1 MAEAALAPTR
11 IAAARRMRFR
21 LDWGGTLGVVLTAAV
36 VFIAASGPGLAPH
49 DPLEQTLE
57 ARLRPPAFAGGPQAH
72 WLGTDNLGRDILS
85 RVLAGARPSLAVG
98 LSALVFAAV
107 VGVPTGLASGYYR
120 GRFDKIVMR
129 LADIQLAF
137 PAILL
142 ALAIL
147 AVAGPSNLNLI
158 AVLALSLWVIFARV
172 VRGEVLSL
180 RQREFIGAAVA
191 MGAGDLRI
199 FRRHVLPN
207 LAGTLLVLASVSLT
221 RVILAEAALSFLG
234 MGIQPPT
241 PTWGGMISDGR
252 AYLAVAW
259 WVATMPGLALT
270 LAVIGFNLLGDYLR
284 DRIDPRLR
292 S

>member
-1 MAEAALAPTR
+1 
-11 IAAARRMRFR
+11 
-21 LDWGGTLGVVLTAAV
+21 LT
-36 VFIAASGPGLAPH
+36 
-49 DPLEQTLE
+49 
-57 ARLRPPAFAGGPQAH
+57 
-72 WLGTDNLGRDILS
+72 
-85 RVLAGARPSLAVG
+85 VG
-98 LSALVFAAV
+98 LSALVLAAV
-107 VGVPTGLASGYYR
+107 LGVPIGLASGYYR

-129 LADIQLAF
+129 FADIQLAF

-147 AVAGPSNLNLI
+147 AAAGPSNLNLI

>member
-11 IAAARRMRFR
+11 TAAAPRIRLR
-21 LDWGGTLGVVLTAAV
+21 LDWGGALGVILTTLV
-36 VFIAASGPGLAPH
+36 VFVGALGPKLAPH

-57 ARLRPPAFAGGPQAH
+57 ARLRPPAFVLGPDAH

-85 RVLAGARPSLAVG
+85 RVLAGARPSLLVG
-98 LSALVFAAV
+98 LGALVLAGL
-107 VGVPTGLASGYYR
+107 VGVPVGLASGYYR
-120 GRFDKIVMR
+120 GRLDKIVMR

-147 AVAGPSNLNLI
+147 AVAGSNNLNLV
-158 AVLALSLWVIFARV
+158 AVLALGWWVIFARV

-180 RQREFIGAAVA
+180 REREFIGAAVA
-191 MGAGDLRI
+191 MGSGDLRI

-241 PTWGGMISDGR
+241 PTCGGMISDGR

-259 WVATMPGLALT
+259 WVSTMPGLALT

-292 S
+292 T

>member
-1 MAEAALAPTR
+1 M
-11 IAAARRMRFR
+11 
-21 LDWGGTLGVVLTAAV
+21 
-36 VFIAASGPGLAPH
+36 
-49 DPLEQTLE
+49 
-57 ARLRPPAFAGGPQAH
+57 
-72 WLGTDNLGRDILS
+72 
-85 RVLAGARPSLAVG
+85 
-98 LSALVFAAV
+98 
-107 VGVPTGLASGYYR
+107 
-120 GRFDKIVMR
+120 
-129 LADIQLAF
+129 
-137 PAILL
+137 
-142 ALAIL
+142 
-147 AVAGPSNLNLI
+147 I

-172 VRGEVLSL
+172 VRGEALSL

-191 MGAGDLRI
+191 MGAGDARI
-199 FRRHVLPN
+199 FRRHVFPN

-259 WVATMPGLALT
+259 WVATMPGLVLT

>member
-1 MAEAALAPTR
+1 MAEAALAPSR
-11 IAAARRMRFR
+11 IATASRMRLR
-21 LDWGGTLGVVLTAAV
+21 LDWGGAVGVALTAAV
-36 VFIAASGPGLAPH
+36 VFIAVFGPRLTPY

-57 ARLRPPAFAGGPQAH
+57 ARLRPPGFARGPHTH

-98 LSALVFAAV
+98 LSALAFAAV
-107 VGVPTGLASGYYR
+107 VGVPAGLASGYYR

-172 VRGEVLSL
+172 VRGEALSL

-191 MGAGDLRI
+191 MGAGDARI
-199 FRRHVLPN
+199 FRRHVFPN

-259 WVATMPGLALT
+259 WVATMPGLVLT

>member
-1 MAEAALAPTR
+1 MAER
-11 IAAARRMRFR
+11 I
-21 LDWGGTLGVVLTAAV
+21 DWGGALGIALTAGVLAVAV
-36 VFIAASGPGLAPH
+36 VGPRLAPH
-49 DPLEQTLE
+49 GPLDQTLE
-57 ARLRPPAFAGGPQAH
+57 ARLRPPAFAGGTRGH

-85 RVLAGARPSLAVG
+85 RILVGARPSLLVG
-98 LSALVFAAV
+98 TSSIVLAGAF
-107 VGVPTGLASGYYR
+107 GVPLGLVSGYYR
-120 GRFDKIVMR
+120 ARLDKVVMR
-129 LADIQLAF
+129 VADVQLAF

-147 AVAGPSNLNLI
+147 AVAGPSNLNLVI
-158 AVLALSLWVIFARV
+158 VLALSWWVIFARV
-172 VRGEVLSL
+172 VRGEVLSV
-180 RQREFIGAAVA
+180 REREFIGAATA
-191 MGAGDLRI
+191 LGAGDLHI
-199 FRRHVLPN
+199 VARHVLPN
-207 LAGTLLVLASVSLT
+207 IAGTILVLASVSLT
-221 RVILAEAALSFLG
+221 RAILAEAALSFLG

-259 WVATMPGLALT
+259 WVSTMPGLALT